1 VRRRQLIGWLLPAAL
16 IAVAIRVRPWPLRAL
31 AVLAVVAYWFRE
43 YVRYRRTGLRRTR
56 REYDWFRSISP
67 DVYAR
72 HYNERVPTVEE
83 ELEEWGPYHRHRHEM
98 RYDLVAR
105 AVRRHLPAGGRVLD
119 VGCGAM
125 NVADRITDIDAH
137 YVGVDYGDPHIRYAA
152 QKYAGGSQVLRVS
165 FARCD
170 AAALPVDPSSVDV
183 VVMSEVIEHLVRP
196 ELAVWEIARVLRPGG
211 VAIITTNN
219 ASEVP
224 LRSPLSQPLAWV
236 EKALGAQIPALI
248 SHRPWVWPE
257 KVDPQLLP
265 DGSGDV
271 YVPHT
276 HHIPAETKRLF
287 LAAGLST
294 VKWSTFEFP
303 PPHSRTAH
311 VLERMGATGRRGADV
326 IEAAARAIPLVRR
339 LGTHLLLVARKTSAP
354 VAPAPPSGV
363 WPGPFSGGDGEL
375 SRLDRARWPKAPQPR

>member
-1 VRRRQLIGWLLPAAL
+1 MKRRNVVGWLIPIALLAA
-16 IAVAIRVRPWPLRAL
+16 AIRLRPWPLRAVAGL
-31 AVLAVVAYWFRE
+31 ALLGFWLRE

-56 REYDWFRSISP
+56 REYEWFRSISP

-83 ELEEWGPYHRHRHEM
+83 ELDEWGAYHRHRHEM
-98 RYDLVAR
+98 RYDLVA
-105 AVRRHLPAGGRVLD
+105 AQVRRHLPAGGRVLD

-125 NVADRITDIDAH
+125 NVADRITDMDAH

-152 QKYAGGSQVLRVS
+152 KKYSDAAVRLHTS
-165 FARCD
+165 FGRCD
-170 AAALPVDPSSVDV
+170 AAALPVADSSMDV

-196 ELAVWEIARVLRPGG
+196 ELAVWEMSRVLRPGG
-211 VAIITTNN
+211 VVIITTNN

-224 LRSPLSQPLAWV
+224 LRSPLTQPFAWL
-236 EKALGAQIPALI
+236 EKVLGAQVPVLI
-248 SHRPWVWPE
+248 SHRPWIWPE
-257 KVDPQLLP
+257 KVDPALVP

-287 LAAGLST
+287 QAAGLST
-294 VKWSTFEFP
+294 VRWSTFEFP
-303 PPHSRTAH
+303 PPHSRTAGA
-311 VLERMGATGRRGADV
+311 LERMGAAGRTGADV
-326 IEAAARAIPLVRR
+326 IEAAARALPFVRR
-339 LGTHLLLVARKTSAP
+339 LGTHLFLVARKTSDP
-354 VAPAPPSGV
+354 VADSPPPGV

-375 SRLDRARWPKAPQPR
+375 RRLDRARWPKAPPPR